1 LNRTTINGTA
11 LFALC
16 ISTTAAW
23 AQDSHDRGSQE
34 IAVEHA
40 EIVLSPPGARMMAG
54 YLAIWNGTGAQAG
67 LVSVES
73 HMFGSISIH
82 NTIVTGDV
90 ARMRPVEGPIP
101 IPGHSELLMKRG
113 GIHLMMSDP
122 KGPLAAGDAVPIA
135 LVFEDGSRIATSA
148 RLLALGGK
156 TIDHHH
162 GEADGTGNE

>member
-1 LNRTTINGTA
+1 MNGTTLLA
-11 LFALC
+11 LG
-16 ISTTAAW
+16 ISITAAW
-23 AQDSHDRGSQE
+23 AQDSHDRGNQQ
-34 IAVEHA
+34 IVVEHA
-40 EIVLSPPGARMMAG
+40 EIVLSPPGATMMAG

-73 HMFGSISIH
+73 DMFVSISIH
-82 NTIVTGDV
+82 NTIITGDV
-90 ARMRPVEGPIP
+90 ARMRPVAGPLP
-101 IPGHSELLMKRG
+101 IPGHSELIMKRG

-148 RLLALGGK
+148 RLLAPGGK

-162 GEADGTGNE
+162 GEADGSGNE